1 MSMLKEKFLDFVHT
15 LNITDELKDFAE
27 MLTDKDLLGSG
38 INTDELFGPDGR
50 LAAAKMLYRLYD
62 ISKGYTLRDG
72 NVNIVCRHTNYL
84 ELPLTRSTKKV
95 LLARG
100 RVELGDLYEI
110 AMHEKLYDAVELIN
124 RLDLVSTI
132 RYRDY
137 KEENNDII

>member
-15 LNITDELKDFAE
+15 LNITNELKDFAE
-27 MLTDKDLLGSG
+27 TLIDKDLLGSG

-62 ISKGYTLRDG
+62 ISKGYTIRDG

>member
-1 MSMLKEKFLDFVHT
+1 MLKEKFLDFVHT

-62 ISKGYTLRDG
+62 ISKGYTIRDG

>member
-1 MSMLKEKFLDFVHT
+1 MLKEKFLDFVRT
-15 LNITDELKDFAE
+15 LNITNELKDFAE
-27 MLTDKDLLGSG
+27 TLIDKDLLGSG

-62 ISKGYTLRDG
+62 ISKGYTIRDG

>member
-27 MLTDKDLLGSG
+27 TLTDKDLLGSG
-38 INTDELFGPDGR
+38 INIDELLEPDGR

-62 ISKGYTLRDG
+62 VSKGYTVRDG
-72 NVNIVCRHTNYL
+72 NVNIVCRHTNFL
-84 ELPLTRSTKKV
+84 ELPLTRSTKKT

-100 RVELGDLYEI
+100 RIELGDLYEI
-110 AMHEKLYDAVELIN
+110 ALHEKLYDAVELIN

-132 RYRDY
+132 RYRDC
-137 KEENNDII
+137 KEEKNGVI

>member
-1 MSMLKEKFLDFVHT
+1 MLKEKFLDFVHT
-15 LNITDELKDFAE
+15 LNITNELKDFAE
-27 MLTDKDLLGSG
+27 TLIDKDLLGSG

-62 ISKGYTLRDG
+62 ISKGYTIRDG

>member
-1 MSMLKEKFLDFVHT
+1 MLKEKFLDFVHT
-15 LNITDELKDFAE
+15 LNITNELKDFAE
-27 MLTDKDLLGSG
+27 TLTDKDLLGSG

-50 LAAAKMLYRLYD
+50 LAAANLLYRLYD
-62 ISKGYTLRDG
+62 ISKGYTIRDG

-84 ELPLTRSTKKV
+84 ELPLTRSTKKA

-100 RVELGDLYEI
+100 RIELRDLYEI

-137 KEENNDII
+137 KEDNNDII